1 MSSLREE
8 LGSSKEKVMRL
19 ESELEAANETKHS
32 LEEAL
37 DMLRSEMDDRLRAS
51 EDALR
56 ECEGRVSRGQAAWME
71 ERVGL
76 DERMD
81 LLADRADRA
90 EAEIEAVVGDRNS
103 LADERDALLDEK
115 TNLAS
120 ERDAV
125 QAALDSARGERD
137 ALSSELGQVRQRLD
151 LNASELLDAES
162 RHAAAISELEASHAF
177 KLEEAAAAHREELQ
191 QVESKC
197 MERMDEVMT
206 VPCCGISRYTPK

>member
-37 DMLRSEMDDRLRAS
+37 DALRSEMDDRLRAS

-81 LLADRADRA
+81 HPPRDSHLVLSTSHLIFNHNNHTLP
-90 EAEIEAVVGDRNS
+90 EARFC
-103 LADERDALLDEK
+103 L
-115 TNLAS
+115 
-120 ERDAV
+120 
-125 QAALDSARGERD
+125 
-137 ALSSELGQVRQRLD
+137 
-151 LNASELLDAES
+151 
-162 RHAAAISELEASHAF
+162 
-177 KLEEAAAAHREELQ
+177 
-191 QVESKC
+191 
-197 MERMDEVMT
+197 
-206 VPCCGISRYTPK
+206 